1 MTTILFLCS
10 LAAFF
15 AYETVEVWRIERDP
29 VAIIPLLFWIV
40 LTVWWAVA
48 LINHRRKL
56 RALWPRELGPWKG

>member
-1 MTTILFLCS
+1 MVTIAFLFS

-40 LTVWWAVA
+40 LLVW
-48 LINHRRKL
+48 
-56 RALWPRELGPWKG
+56 